1 MNESSQLSSKPQ
13 SRDDG
18 GVTALDCA
26 VIVAFIAVLVV
37 TAVGVM
43 SQQSNA
49 MLGDV
54 RPAQLERDHES
65 AAPVARG
72 R

>member
-18 GVTALDCA
+18 SVTALDCA
-26 VIVAFIAVLVV
+26 VIVAFITVLVV

-43 SQQSNA
+43 SQQANA
-49 MLGDV
+49 MLGDAGP
-54 RPAQLERDHES
+54 RSSNAIATTQQPW
-65 AAPVARG
+65 VAG